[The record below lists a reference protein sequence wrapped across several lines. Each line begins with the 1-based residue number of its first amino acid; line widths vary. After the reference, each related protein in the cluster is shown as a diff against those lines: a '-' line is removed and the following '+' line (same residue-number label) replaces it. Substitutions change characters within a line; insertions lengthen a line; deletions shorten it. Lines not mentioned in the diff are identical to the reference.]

1 LFLKAPIPNPFLEE
15 VTISLGVEMASSIE
29 CDVLII
35 GAGVIGLSIGIA
47 LLESKPNLK
56 VIIVEKEKMIAH
68 HASGRNSGVLHAGFY
83 YSPDSLKAKFCRQGN
98 FEFKKLA
105 RENHVPIREVG
116 KIVVSKNELEDEKLS
131 QLLARGIDNGVDL
144 EILNKKELLKVE
156 PLAVTFE
163 RFLWSPTT
171 AVVDTEAMNQA
182 LLSKFLKMGGDL
194 NLEQAIKLLIS
205 EGEIV
210 DASGKYIAKHF
221 INAAGAYADRISRSV
236 GVGLDYAML
245 PFLGLYRSIEE
256 KSLPLQRL
264 VYPVPHPINPFLGV
278 HFTLTIDNKIKVG
291 PTAIPITG
299 REQYSLREGW
309 SISDT
314 AQSLKAMSSLVS
326 GKSHKFGEILRSEW
340 PNLIHSHLIAEASKL
355 VPSAINTTGWKKKP
369 AGIRAQLVHLP
380 TGRLEQDF
388 IVREEKNSTHIL
400 NAVSPGWTSAIPFG
414 RWITEKVLSEI

>member
-1 LFLKAPIPNPFLEE
+1 
-15 VTISLGVEMASSIE
+15 MASSIE

-56 VIIVEKEKMIAH
+56 VIIVEKENSITK

-83 YSPDSLKAKFCRQGN
+83 YSHDSLKAKFCRQGN

-105 RENHVPIREVG
+105 RENNIQLREVG
-116 KIVVSKNELEDEKLS
+116 KIVVSKNEFEDEKLS
-131 QLLARGIDNGVDL
+131 QLLARGIENGVDL
-144 EILNKKELLKVE
+144 EILNKKVLSKLE

-171 AVVDTEAMNQA
+171 AVVDAKAMNQV
-182 LLSKFLKMGGDL
+182 LLHKFLKLGG
-194 NLEQAIKLLIS
+194 NLHLEEETTLRTS
-205 EGEIV
+205 DGEII

-221 INAAGAYADRISRSV
+221 INAAGAYADKISRSV

-245 PFLGLYRSIEE
+245 PFLGLYRSIDE
-256 KSLPLQRL
+256 KDLPLQRL

-278 HFTLTIDNKIKVG
+278 HFTLTIDNKIKIG

-309 SISDT
+309 SIPDT
-314 AQSLKAMSSLVS
+314 AQSLKAVNSLIS

-340 PNLIHSHLIAEASKL
+340 PNIIHSHLIHEGSKL
-355 VPSAINTTGWKKKP
+355 VPSAVETKRWKKKP

-388 IVREEKNSTHIL
+388 VVRKEKNSTHVL
-400 NAVSPGWTSAIPFG
+400 NAVSPGWTSALPFG
-414 RWITEKVLSEI
+414 RWVAQEILV